1 MEFQVYS
8 VALEDRYPT
17 ALPPGITRHDLLH
30 EGFHHD
36 AAGKPLQKQKE
47 GCVAFVFGRTEESRS
62 ICVRVEGV
70 RPRLFF
76 ALGEGDQL
84 PALRAQLEDE
94 VRPQLRNT
102 SGIKLTH
109 RRYAHLYGYEPDATT
124 ASGREVH
131 DYAEAFYPNLM
142 SWRAACKLRRVQAEG
157 DDGEDATD
165 VTKAIRRPR
174 EAHEWFIDPTTRF
187 NVETGITPGA
197 WVRVL
202 ATGVVDQYVS
212 TCDLEVEAGMD
223 DFERVPGRTLN
234 APYTTLH
241 YDIETLTL
249 DPTADKVIQVSM
261 VFVKG
266 GAVEKH
272 LVALGSVDPLEHTVV
287 HACNTEAEL
296 LRTTRAVLVQ
306 HDPDFVVAYNG
317 VNFDNNFLAVRAQ
330 RGHAARE
337 DVEELFFLS
346 RFALRKSRVRE
357 SKMTKAGRDY
367 DFRYFDMPG
376 RANFDWWVK
385 FVTDDTSEP
394 SYKLNHFAR
403 KFCGDTKEDMD
414 YKEIPVLQAG
424 TSADRAR
431 LGSYCVHD
439 SYLLHLLDQKR
450 NIITEILGYAQV
462 FGINP
467 EWVYFRGQQ
476 VRFYAQL
483 MARVRTIEAVPLL
496 MQQPMEGLS
505 GEGED
510 TYEGA
515 TVNDP
520 EAGYYNKEPVLCDDW
535 MSLYPSEMLAHNLC
549 YSTFVRKDHLK
560 TASDVVAHEVRKL
573 GLKWRPTSVVSAG
586 PPPGGVVLEHPE
598 LERHLKVQRAKL
610 GSDFGNASRL
620 SLSYDELTALD
631 LVHLHA
637 DHAIKAGSHYFQPDA
652 DAAHTTHFTTAH
664 KGVLPQIIRYL
675 LDERGK
681 AKKEVKMQK
690 KLAREQ
696 PEESAERVLNLAL
709 AQQADARQLALKV
722 SCNSIYGACGANK
735 VGKYYCLAVSETT
748 TFQGRMAMVYLKQLL
763 PKHFPGIRII
773 YGDSVAEYT
782 PLLLRL
788 HGQSVATST
797 PATLV
802 QDPAAWHVTPDGKEA
817 AAVEGVETWTEHGW
831 VRVHTVFRHK
841 ADKSMYR
848 VTTHTGTVDVTEDH
862 SLVRADGSTIV
873 APKECIVG
881 STELLHAWPAQ
892 LPRLETGI
900 TVRMARIL
908 GMFVGDG
915 SCGVYKYKSN
925 FKYTWCIV
933 NADIELLETYRDD
946 CVAEFQRPF
955 AIYDCLRSSGV
966 YKLAP
971 RERTKDLTAMFRGI
985 CYDANGTKQLPSQIL
1000 NGTLELKTAFI
1011 SGLYDADGVNGC
1023 SNGTRNGGF
1032 HTSLMRS
1039 TAKHWQAGSIIDQ
1052 KSELVALGL
1061 YAILRDVG
1069 YNVSI
1074 GTRKDKIRIYR
1085 IRFTKQV
1092 LRRPETLVKKA
1103 HPIVYTGDYVY
1114 DLSTDAPNHF
1124 HAGVG
1129 QIIVHNTDS
1138 IMYIRPDIPD
1148 METCGRKGHEVSEL
1162 VTADY
1167 ANRGYPDMKLEFE
1180 KAYKKYLLF
1189 KKKRYAGEKYE
1200 PGPNQTMVFKGIDA
1214 KGVETERK
1222 DTLPFLK
1229 DMYND
1234 ALDALLKQG
1243 DVEAAYAAIARPL
1256 KQLVDDEVPF
1266 DKLVM
1271 SKSLSASYKNED
1283 AIVQARVNSKR
1294 REREA
1299 GSEESVGGRVHYVIV
1314 NGHKKDK
1321 TTDLAEDAEYA
1332 RKNGLQL
1339 NRLWYLEHMIEKP
1352 IKSLFVI
1359 VPGVDMAGLFDRTRV
1374 ALDAARLGVGDSL
1387 RALVKTGGGGGG
1399 SSSTAPANEAPAY
1412 VPRPP
1417 PAPLRKKRK
1426 P

>member
-1 MEFQVYS
+1 MELQVYS
-8 VALEDRYPT
+8 VVLEDYYPE
-17 ALPPGITRHDLLH
+17 ALPPGTTRQNLLH
-30 EGFHHD
+30 DGFHHRRD
-36 AAGKPLQKQKE
+36 TPETCTYRPVLKRQD
-47 GCVAFVFGRTEESRS
+47 GCIAFVFGRTEDGRS
-62 ICVRVEGV
+62 VCVRVEGV

-76 ALGEGDQL
+76 ALDPDDKL
-84 PALRAQLEDE
+84 PALQRELEAE
-94 VRPQLRNT
+94 VQSQLRH
-102 SGIKLTH
+102 SGGIKLTH
-109 RRYAHLYGYEPDATT
+109 GTYAHLYGYEPDPAT

-131 DYAEAFYPNLM
+131 DYAEAFYPSLAA
-142 SWRAACKLRRVQAEG
+142 WRAACRMRR
-157 DDGEDATD
+157 DHSHLH
-165 VTKAIRRPR
+165 R
-174 EAHEWFIDPTTRF
+174 EAHEWFVDPTTRF
-187 NVETGITPGA
+187 NVEAGVTPGA
-197 WVRVL
+197 WVRVPDKRADL
-202 ATGVVDQYVS
+202 RVS
-212 TCDLEVEAGMD
+212 TCDVEIEAGLD
-223 DFERVPGRTLN
+223 DFTRLPERTLA
-234 APYTTLH
+234 APYTVLY
-241 YDIETLTL
+241 YDIETLSL
-249 DPTADKVIQVSM
+249 DPTRDKVIQVSM

-266 GAVEKH
+266 GHVERH
-272 LVALGSVDPLEHTVV
+272 LVALSSVDPIQDTVV
-287 HACNTEAEL
+287 HQCNTEADL
-296 LRTTRAVLVQ
+296 LRTMRAVLVE

-317 VNFDNNFLAVRAQ
+317 VNFDHNYLAVRASPG
-330 RGHAARE
+330 RAATHE
-337 DVEELFFLS
+337 VEEFFYMS
-346 RFALRKSRVRE
+346 RFAMRKCRVRE

-394 SYKLNHFAR
+394 SYRLDHFAR
-403 KFCGDTKEDMD
+403 KFCGDMKEDIHH
-414 YKEIPVLQAG
+414 KEIPVLQAG
-424 TSADRAR
+424 SSADRAR

-439 SYLLHLLDQKR
+439 SVLMHLLDQAR

-496 MQQPMEGLS
+496 MQQPCEGLS

-520 EAGYYNKEPVLCDDW
+520 AAGYYNEEPVLVDDW
-535 MSLYPSEMLAHNLC
+535 KSLYPSTMMAHNLC
-549 YSTFVRKDHLK
+549 YSTFVRRADLQR
-560 TASDVVAHEVRKL
+560 APGVVAHEVRKL
-573 GLKWRPTSVVSAG
+573 GLKWKTVG
-586 PPPGGVVLEHPE
+586 TEPPSGTVVLEHPT
-598 LERHLKVQRAKL
+598 LSHRFQMQCTAL
-610 GSDFGNASRL
+610 GSDFGDASRL
-620 SLSYDELTALD
+620 ALTYDELTEIAD
-631 LVHLHA
+631 LRA
-637 DHAIKAGSHYFQPDA
+637 DHVVKAGAHYFQPDA

-664 KGVLPQIIRYL
+664 RGVLPQIIRYL
-675 LDERGK
+675 LDERAK
-681 AKKEVKMQK
+681 AKKELKKHK
-690 KLAREQ
+690 KLA
-696 PEESAERVLNLAL
+696 AEGDERARAL

-763 PKHFPGIRII
+763 PRHFPGIRII

-788 HGQSVATST
+788 HGQTVATST

-831 VRVHTVFRHK
+831 ARVHTVFRHK
-841 ADKSMYR
+841 ADKGMHR

-862 SLVRADGSTIV
+862 SLVRADGSTLV

-881 STELLHAWPAQ
+881 LTELLHAWPTQ

-915 SCGVYKYKSN
+915 SCGVYNS
-925 FKYTWCIV
+925 KYTWCIV
-933 NADIELLETYRDD
+933 NADIGLLQAYRDD
-946 CVAEFQRPF
+946 CAAEFHRPF
-955 AIYDCLRSSGV
+955 AIYDCVQSSGV

-971 RERTKDLTAMFRGI
+971 RERTKDLTDMFRGI

-1011 SGLYDADGVNGC
+1011 SGLYDADGVKGC
-1023 SNGTRNGGF
+1023 SDGTRNGGF

-1039 TAKHWQAGSIIDQ
+1039 AQKHWQAGSVIDQ

-1074 GTRKDKIRIYR
+1074 GTREDKIRIYR
-1085 IRFTKQV
+1085 IRFTKQR
-1092 LRRPETLVKKA
+1092 LRRPDALVKKA

-1114 DLSTDAPNHF
+1114 DLSTDGPHHF

-1167 ANRGYPDMKLEFE
+1167 ARRGYPDMELEFE

-1200 PGPNQTMVFKGIDA
+1200 PGPDGTMVFKGIDA

-1229 DMYND
+1229 DMYNA
-1234 ALDALLKQG
+1234 ALDALLKVG
-1243 DVEAAYAAIARPL
+1243 DVKAAYESIARPL
-1256 KQLVDDEVPF
+1256 QQLVDDAVPF

-1271 SKSLSASYKNED
+1271 SKSLSASYANED
-1283 AIVQARVNSKR
+1283 AIVQARVNNKR

-1332 RKNGLQL
+1332 RAHGIKL

-1352 IKSLFVI
+1352 IKSLFAI
-1359 VPGVDMAGLFDRTRV
+1359 VPGVDMNALFDRTR
-1374 ALDAARLGVGDSL
+1374 ASLDAARLGVSDAIRSL
-1387 RALVKTGGGGGG
+1387 IKKPGEAST
-1399 SSSTAPANEAPAY
+1399 SSCEPVRTH

-1417 PAPLRKKRK
+1417 APRKKRK
-1426 P
+1426 A